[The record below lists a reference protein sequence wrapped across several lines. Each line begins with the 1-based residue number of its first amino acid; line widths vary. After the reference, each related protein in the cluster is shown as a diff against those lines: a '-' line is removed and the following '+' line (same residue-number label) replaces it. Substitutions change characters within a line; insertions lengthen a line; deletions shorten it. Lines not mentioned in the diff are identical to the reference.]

1 MLILQVS
8 RMVARGPWCRS
19 TAERTSGSSTA
30 SMTRSSRFSTTRRRR
45 GSLVVSPTM
54 GTLECLRVQSTPRGQ
69 SWPPVLE
76 SQTAK
81 TTWPWGWRDPSAQV
95 RLAAHGLEL
104 GDQRLTRL
112 TASTRIISEEDQKVS
127 TSKVGDLEEI
137 QVSGCP
143 ILQMR
148 IICGAW
154 QWCDTISNQPSDI
167 ILPCQ
172 GYQAFPPRGVQMI
185 GYPQPQYQQG
195 YSPAIARQEMFLSQV
210 ITPDL
215 TRWHHFCFNFEIR
228 CDSLSC
234 PGCN

>member
-8 RMVARGPWCRS
+8 RMVARGPWCQS

-81 TTWPWGWRDPSAQV
+81 TTSPWGWRDPSAQV
-95 RLAAHGLEL
+95 RLAALGLEL

-154 QWCDTISNQPSDI
+154 QWWQYFSAKQSNISSFSVSRATRPSLPGVFRWSDI
-167 ILPCQ
+167 PTLSTTRATVRP
-172 GYQAFPPRGVQMI
+172 
-185 GYPQPQYQQG
+185 
-195 YSPAIARQEMFLSQV
+195 SPGR
-210 ITPDL
+210 
-215 TRWHHFCFNFEIR
+215 R
-228 CDSLSC
+228 CSSHR
-234 PGCN
+234 